1 MSNKILFILFFL
13 VGCSK
18 SSLPIQEEEPVVVE
32 TPTPIIPPKRPA
44 PLIMIDPGHG
54 GEDQGTHS
62 LFKPTYQEKSLTLA
76 TAVLLKD
83 YLKKLGYQ
91 VKMTR
96 TEDIFIAL
104 SDRAKMA
111 NEANAVCFVSVHY
124 NSAPSTDAHGI
135 EIFYYESETN
145 TGRTTAS
152 KNLAKK
158 VLDEIIPLSQAKSR
172 GVKAGNFAVIR
183 ETKMPAILVEG
194 GFLTNQKEL
203 EKIKDPQYLKALA
216 WGIARGVDGYLKS
229 KSPL

>member
-1 MSNKILFILFFL
+1 MSNKVILILFLL

-18 SSLPIQEEEPVVVE
+18 SLPIQEEEVVVVE
-32 TPTPIIPPKRPA
+32 KPAPVIVPKRPS

-76 TAVLLKD
+76 TALLLKD

-96 TEDIFIAL
+96 TEDVFIAL

-145 TGRTTAS
+145 TGRTSAS
-152 KNLAKK
+152 KILAKK
-158 VLDEIIPLSQAKSR
+158 VLDEIIPLSQARSR

-203 EKIKDPQYLKALA
+203 DKIKDPQYLKTLA
-216 WGIARGVDGYLKS
+216 WGIARGIDGYLKY